1 MYFAWEGACSQ
12 VGDKDSVVVLALNHS
27 LVILMG
33 NNVTMDSWTCS
44 TLLEYFSQTK
54 IIIIRKYDAVLDE
67 ARDDLLKRKR
77 KLVL

>member
-33 NNVTMDSWTCS
+33 NNVTMDS
-44 TLLEYFSQTK
+44 
-54 IIIIRKYDAVLDE
+54 
-67 ARDDLLKRKR
+67 
-77 KLVL
+77 